1 MPGDE
6 YFPAEAAGKRPQR
19 DERRQQSSRGRVPPH
34 NIEAEESV
42 LGALLLSREA
52 IGVVSEMGV
61 NPADFYKPAHRHIFD
76 AIRSLYSSGAP
87 ASIRSCPSS
96 LSRP

>member
-6 YFPAEAAGKRPQR
+6 YFPAESAGKRSQR
-19 DERRQQSSRGRVPPH
+19 DDRRQPSSRGRVPPH

-52 IGVVSEMGV
+52 IGVVSEMGL

-76 AIRSLYSSGAP
+76 AIR
-87 ASIRSCPSS
+87 
-96 LSRP
+96 

>member
-6 YFPAEAAGKRPQR
+6 YFPAEVAGKRPQR
-19 DERRQQSSRGRVPPH
+19 DERRQQTSRGRVPPH

-61 NPADFYKPAHRHIFD
+61 N
-76 AIRSLYSSGAP
+76 
-87 ASIRSCPSS
+87 
-96 LSRP
+96 